1 MLNGSWQLWHGF
13 GEWGDHRKGRMQ
25 KSTVAR
31 NGKTHFIAQQFP
43 SSVHSQ
49 TTNGGRPKVRF
60 CQVMGGAPSLSSAEA
75 QLESW
80 YVCKWSGSPN
90 SFAQYQIVNNFQLS
104 TKFKKWRFSCEIDPN
119 KILGFH
125 HLSSHLSLICT
136 RCITSKRKPRMIK
149 VPRWQNEDRMK
160 TEWRQNEDRM
170 KTEWRQNEEPSGTQL
185 ISLDGM
191 KTAIAHLELAIPKRP
206 AGYILTQSSNSC
218 ESVVN
223 SYKFQGGGSWNW

>member
-49 TTNGGRPKVRF
+49 TTNGGRPGRPKVRSARSWVVRPLCLLQRHSWKADMCASEVVLPIVLHNIKLSIIF
-60 CQVMGGAPSLSSAEA
+60 NCQRSLKNEDFRVK
-75 QLESW
+75 LTP
-80 YVCKWSGSPN
+80 K
-90 SFAQYQIVNNFQLS
+90 
-104 TKFKKWRFSCEIDPN
+104 

-125 HLSSHLSLICT
+125 HVSSHLSLICT

-149 VPRWQNEDRMK
+149 VPR
-160 TEWRQNEDRM
+160 
-170 KTEWRQNEEPSGTQL
+170 
-185 ISLDGM
+185 
-191 KTAIAHLELAIPKRP
+191 
-206 AGYILTQSSNSC
+206 
-218 ESVVN
+218 
-223 SYKFQGGGSWNW
+223 

>member
-90 SFAQYQIVNNFQLS
+90 SFAQYQIVNNFNCQRSLKNEDFRVKLTP
-104 TKFKKWRFSCEIDPN
+104 TKYWVFTICHPI
-119 KILGFH
+119 
-125 HLSSHLSLICT
+125 SHWFAPGVSRPKESPGWS
-136 RCITSKRKPRMIK
+136 RCHA
-149 VPRWQNEDRMK
+149 DRMK

-170 KTEWRQNEEPSGTQL
+170 KSQVAPSSFLLMGWRLPSPTWNLQPQRGQL
-185 ISLDGM
+185 V
-191 KTAIAHLELAIPKRP
+191 TF
-206 AGYILTQSSNSC
+206 LTG
-218 ESVVN
+218 
-223 SYKFQGGGSWNW
+223 YKFK